1 MNHLTVVLTSLSFV
15 AFVASPPPA
24 PTDVSSGIAQ
34 ITWSGFDAKTTTLKP
49 PANLV
54 LNLPPISV
62 VNKVFTYTDAI
73 QVEVPFI
80 PKKSGIGS
88 PGLTGPWFVQRRVF
102 SNPFDKGAQ
111 KVLVSTSK
119 LAING
124 QGLAV
129 SSTGGF
135 GVPMP
140 TNGDM
145 LTLDYRLGHTVTIV
159 GKGSDPKK
167 LPTAKKV
174 DQFLDGHVEVALVP
188 TICQTGFNQFRPLPC
203 EFETVK
209 LEILGKTGQVL
220 FTVVPNDKKK
230 IQFPN
235 GQAKKVAGPSFIY
248 DARWTVRRINTP
260 NYPPGKGYLVN
271 YGASGSDFAKEADEH
286 GPLATGLNL
295 SGAVGKEFTISFE
308 VQVSPLGGAV
318 TTRQVLLENDVT
330 KTKFKSGDPAAVRA
344 ETNLPLNW

>member
-1 MNHLTVVLTSLSFV
+1 MNPLTVVLTGLSSV
-15 AFVASPPPA
+15 AFVASPPAA

-34 ITWSGFDAKTTTLKP
+34 ITWSGFDNKTTTLKP

-62 VNKVFTYTDAI
+62 INKVLTYTDAI
-73 QVEVPFI
+73 QVETKFI
-80 PKKSGIGS
+80 PKNGVPS
-88 PGLTGPWFVQRRVF
+88 PSLTGPWFVQRRVF
-102 SNPFDKGAQ
+102 SNPFNKGAQ
-111 KVLVSTSK
+111 KVMVSASK
-119 LAING
+119 LTINK

-129 SSTGGF
+129 SPAGGF
-135 GVPMP
+135 AVSLP

-145 LTLDYRLGHTVTIV
+145 LTLDYRLGHTVTIFT
-159 GKGSDPKK
+159 KGSDPKK

-188 TICQTGFNQFRPLPC
+188 NLCQPVFNQFRPLPC

-230 IQFPN
+230 IDFPN

-248 DARWTVRRINTP
+248 DARWIVRRINLP
-260 NYPPGKGYLVN
+260 SYSPSKGYLVN

-295 SGAVGKEFTISFE
+295 SGAIGNEFTIPFE

-318 TTRQVLLENDVT
+318 TTRQVLLENDMT
-330 KTKFKSGDPAAVRA
+330 KTKFKLSDPAAIRA